1 MVTVFAKIGDNE
13 PDMFELEENSTC
25 EDLIACVA
33 TKNDIDPENITITV
47 DGKIINKDVVIS
59 SLDLGSILYFTVIVG
74 RPNDEYLDEM
84 FDKQQQLQIEEQIRR
99 EQIEHNL
106 QYAYENTPEAFI
118 KFSLL
123 WVNVEI
129 NGVKSLALIDTGA
142 QSSIIPYDIAKACH
156 VDYLIDQRFQT
167 LTMGVG
173 AQVSKGRIH
182 ALNVKVGN
190 HVWTNSFMVLTGT
203 INHMILGIDW
213 MTKNRAVLDL
223 AQRCIILQGEKI
235 PFIERDDSQ

>member
-1 MVTVFAKIGDNE
+1 MISVFAKIGDEE
-13 PDMFELEENSTC
+13 PELYELESNSTC
-25 EDLIACVA
+25 EDLIACVS
-33 TKNDIDPENITITV
+33 TKHDILPENITITV
-47 DGKIINKDVVIS
+47 DGKIIDKDVVIS
-59 SLDLGSILYFTVIVG
+59 SLDLGSILYFTVIVAK
-74 RPNDEYLDEM
+74 PNDEFLEEM
-84 FDKQQQLQIEEQIRR
+84 FDKEQQLRIEEQIRR

-106 QYAYENTPEAFI
+106 EYAYENTPEAFI

-129 NGVKSLALIDTGA
+129 NGVKTIALVDTGA
-142 QSSIIPYDIAKACH
+142 QSSIIPYDIAKTCH

-190 HVWTNSFMVLTGT
+190 HVWTNSFMV
-203 INHMILGIDW
+203 
-213 MTKNRAVLDL
+213 V
-223 AQRCIILQGEKI
+223 IIKVKFGEFK
-235 PFIERDDSQ
+235 FQF